1 MRLERGTPL
10 MASSRPRVLLLW
22 HSLAGY
28 MAAGIRALADRSD
41 VTVVARPPDPD
52 APFDY
57 SALDLNGAELRVA
70 EWPRSFS
77 LVDEL
82 IERTR
87 PDIVCGI
94 DRNGGVLRAL
104 HRARRR
110 YGATTVMVADYNWSG
125 AWRQRVL
132 QTLFMVVRPYAF
144 DAAFVPG
151 ARSAEYAR
159 RLGFSPKTVFTGLYT
174 LDQTRFASVAA
185 GSGDRFANP
194 TFLFCGR
201 LVPEKAPDVLADA
214 YRIYRKSVARP
225 WPLQVV
231 GHGPFDGGLTG
242 MPGVR
247 MSDFIQPEALA
258 DTYADAGP
266 LVLPSRFD
274 CWGVVALEACAAG
287 LPVVISEGCGVADEL
302 ATPANGFTVR
312 VDDPN
317 SLAASLGALSEASLE
332 QRKEWGRRSS
342 EIASTY
348 SPEHW
353 ADTLL
358 SIRP

>member
-1 MRLERGTPL
+1 

-22 HSLAGY
+22 HSLAGVHGR
-28 MAAGIRALADRSD
+28 GIRALADGSD

-52 APFDY
+52 APYDY

-110 YGATTVMVADYNWSG
+110 SGTTTVLVADYIWSG
-125 AWRQRVL
+125 AWRHPLLR
-132 QTLFMVVRPYAF
+132 TLFKVVRPYAF

-151 ARSAEYAR
+151 ARSAEYVL
-159 RLGFSPKTVFTGLYT
+159 RLGFSAKTVFTGLYT

-194 TFLFCGR
+194 TLPVLRPPRSRESPGR
-201 LVPEKAPDVLADA
+201 PRRCLSDLPQERCPALAFA
-214 YRIYRKSVARP
+214 SCWARP
-225 WPLQVV
+225 L
-231 GHGPFDGGLTG
+231 
-242 MPGVR
+242 
-247 MSDFIQPEALA
+247 
-258 DTYADAGP
+258 
-266 LVLPSRFD
+266 
-274 CWGVVALEACAAG
+274 
-287 LPVVISEGCGVADEL
+287 
-302 ATPANGFTVR
+302 
-312 VDDPN
+312 
-317 SLAASLGALSEASLE
+317 
-332 QRKEWGRRSS
+332 
-342 EIASTY
+342 
-348 SPEHW
+348 
-353 ADTLL
+353 
-358 SIRP
+358 